1 MTTDPNLAL
10 LPGGARYP
18 SLENR
23 VVFIT
28 GGASGIGASLVLHF
42 CDQGSRVAFV
52 DVRSDLAQA
61 LTADIAARGLP
72 PPWYRE
78 CDLRDVGALRGAIA
92 DAGAA
97 LGPIRALINNAGND
111 DRHTL
116 DSVTPEYFDDR
127 IAVNLRHQL
136 FAAQAVRPQMRE
148 AGGGSIV
155 NFNSITW
162 TVADG
167 DCVCYVTAKSAITGL
182 TRALATELGPERIRV
197 NGIAPGWIALDEA
210 GHPHAHPYTL
220 LGGASISP
228 DYVARAAVFL
238 ASDHYS
244 GFTTGATLTVDGG
257 LSLYNHSIA
266 QWECLA

>member
-197 NGIAPGWIALDEA
+197 NGIAPGWIMTERQVRLWLTPAGERQIEERQALPGRLYA
-210 GHPHAHPYTL
+210 
-220 LGGASISP
+220 P
-228 DYVARAAVFL
+228 DVARMALWLAADDSRMCSKQMYV
-238 ASDHYS
+238 
-244 GFTTGATLTVDGG
+244 VDGG
-257 LSLYNHSIA
+257 WI
-266 QWECLA
+266 

>member
-197 NGIAPGWIALDEA
+197 NGIAPGWIMTERQVRLWLTPAGERQIEDRQALPGRLYA
-210 GHPHAHPYTL
+210 
-220 LGGASISP
+220 P
-228 DYVARAAVFL
+228 DVARMALWLAADDSRMCSKQMYV
-238 ASDHYS
+238 
-244 GFTTGATLTVDGG
+244 VDGG
-257 LSLYNHSIA
+257 WI
-266 QWECLA
+266 

>member
-1 MTTDPNLAL
+1 MPADPNLEL
-10 LPGGARYP
+10 LPNGARYP
-18 SLENR
+18 SLADR

-52 DVRSDLAQA
+52 DVRSDLAHA

-72 PPWYRE
+72 KPWYRE
-78 CDLRDVGALRGAIA
+78 CDLRDIGALRSAIA

-97 LGPIRALINNAGND
+97 LGPIRALINNAAND
-111 DRHTL
+111 DRHAL
-116 DSVTPEYFDDR
+116 EEVTPEYFDDR

-136 FAAQAVRPQMRE
+136 FAAQAVRPQMRD

-162 TVADG
+162 AVADG
-167 DCVCYVTAKSAITGL
+167 DCVCYITAKSAITGM

-197 NGIAPGWIALDEA
+197 NGIAPGWIMTERQVRLWLTPDGERQIDDRQALPGRLYA
-210 GHPHAHPYTL
+210 
-220 LGGASISP
+220 P
-228 DYVARAAVFL
+228 DVARMAMWLAADDSRMCSKQLYV
-238 ASDHYS
+238 
-244 GFTTGATLTVDGG
+244 VDGG
-257 LSLYNHSIA
+257 WI
-266 QWECLA
+266 

>member
-197 NGIAPGWIALDEA
+197 NGIAPGWIMTERQISKWLSPAGEA
-210 GHPHAHPYTL
+210 ELMTRQCLKRKLY
-220 LGGASISP
+220 P
-228 DYVARAAVFL
+228 DDIARVVLFL
-238 ASDHYS
+238 AADDSSAMTNQSYI
-244 GFTTGATLTVDGG
+244 VDGG
-257 LSLYNHSIA
+257 
-266 QWECLA
+266 WV